1 VTSQVFA
8 SFNKKYFILFDNF
21 IILLRRFYRSNY
33 YFSQFCRDLLNLS
46 LADPEKLSTAENYR
60 TEGNEHFK
68 KGDLKKAMGAY
79 HNALMYLKVIKPFCS
94 REFC

>member
-1 VTSQVFA
+1 
-8 SFNKKYFILFDNF
+8 
-21 IILLRRFYRSNY
+21 
-33 YFSQFCRDLLNLS
+33 